1 MQVQSYWRY
10 PFGVGHD
17 VAAFSSCKCYRD
29 DSWGAKKK
37 GVDVVNSGG
46 VRRMCLAPIV
56 GHSGQPLLLVSLCH
70 LKTASSARQ
79 QN

>member
-37 GVDVVNSGG
+37 VLTSSILAEYGG
-46 VRRMCLAPIV
+46 CAL
-56 GHSGQPLLLVSLCH
+56 H
-70 LKTASSARQ
+70 L
-79 QN
+79 